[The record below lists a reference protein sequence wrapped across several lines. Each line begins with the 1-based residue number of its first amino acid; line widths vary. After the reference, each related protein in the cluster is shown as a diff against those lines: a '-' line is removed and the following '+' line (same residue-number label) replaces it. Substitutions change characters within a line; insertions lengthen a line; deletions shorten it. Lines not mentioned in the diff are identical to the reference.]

1 VSSEGSNVEA
11 ARRSL
16 NLQIRESLDIRGH
29 MKTASTHPPSLCLS
43 AYILCLGIWLMT
55 ALNRVA
61 LSALAAAGCDRFAR
75 GFLFITIP
83 STL

>member
-1 VSSEGSNVEA
+1 MSSEGSNVEA

-29 MKTASTHPPSLCLS
+29 MKTASSHPLSLCLS
-43 AYILCLGIWLMT
+43 ACILYLALWLKT
-55 ALNRVA
+55 ALSRVV

-75 GFLFITIP
+75 GFLFITIL